1 MILSFRDQATEDF
14 YHNRPTHRATRFPAN
29 IRSTALRKLDVLNAA
44 YRLTDLQMPPGNRLE
59 PLKGDLNGF
68 FSIRV
73 NDQWR
78 LIFRWDN
85 NNAYDVALID
95 YH

>member
-1 MILSFRDQATEDF
+1 
-14 YHNRPTHRATRFPAN
+14 
-29 IRSTALRKLDVLNAA
+29 
-44 YRLTDLQMPPGNRLE
+44 MPPGNRLE
-59 PLKGDLNGF
+59 SLKGDLKGF

-85 NNAYDVALID
+85 NNAYDDALID

>member
-1 MILSFRDQATEDF
+1 
-14 YHNRPTHRATRFPAN
+14 
-29 IRSTALRKLDVLNAA
+29 
-44 YRLTDLQMPPGNRLE
+44 MPPGNRLE